1 MRCLKVPKSRGEE
14 VRKKLLDA
22 DILDN
27 RYRIGHEDGHLLIP
41 IKKKIPE
48 GSVDYKFV
56 DRELVERE
64 MEIGDYRNIVD
75 IPERLRDELPAS
87 YDIIGDIVVLKI
99 PDTLH
104 RYRREI
110 GNAIIESQ
118 KKVITVLED
127 KGVTGD
133 FRVRDVEHIAG
144 TPKTNTIYRE
154 HGMELEVDI
163 ADTYFSPRLATE
175 RWRVMQ
181 RTGDGETV
189 LDMFAGVGP
198 YSILIARN
206 VKIEK
211 VHGIDINP
219 VAVKLLEKNAV
230 RNGVSHLV
238 EAHLGDARDI
248 APRIDA
254 DRVIMNLPHSSFEFL
269 RYALES
275 IRGQGVIHYYEILSS
290 DEIEHRARSLV
301 DDIYKFGYKAEVE
314 EQRVVRTYSASEV
327 HTVYDIMLYV

>member
-22 DILDN
+22 DLLDN
-27 RYRIGHEDGHLLIP
+27 RYRIGNEDDHLLIP
-41 IKKKIPE
+41 VKKKIAE
-48 GSVDYKFV
+48 GSVDYKLV

-75 IPERLRDELPAS
+75 IPEPLRDELPAS

-99 PDTLH
+99 PDSLH
-104 RYRREI
+104 GYRREI

-144 TPKTNTIYRE
+144 IPKTVTLHRE
-154 HGMELEVDI
+154 HGMELMVDV
-163 ADTYFSPRLATE
+163 ANTYFSPRLATE
-175 RWRVMQ
+175 RWRVVRQ
-181 RTGDGETV
+181 VSPGETV

-211 VHGIDINP
+211 IHGIDINP
-219 VAVKLLEKNAV
+219 RAVELLEKNAH
-230 RNGVSHLV
+230 RNNVSHLV
-238 EAHLGDARDI
+238 EAHLGDARDK

-254 DRVIMNLPHSSFEFL
+254 DRVIMNLPHSAMEFL
-269 RYALES
+269 THALKS

-290 DEIEHRARSLV
+290 DEIEHRGRSLV
-301 DDIYKFGYKAEVE
+301 VDIDRYGYEAEIEV
-314 EQRVVRTYSASEV
+314 QRVVRTYSASEV
-327 HTVYDIMLYV
+327 HTAYDIKVYG